1 MTNFRTTNKKQL
13 AARVLCGLLLS
24 TYLTG
29 AYSLPVAWGADNEGT
44 AKVSGSGNVFGTA
57 VINVSAWGSNTKAE
71 RNNATAFG
79 FQAWA
84 TGDDS
89 TAFGIGTEA
98 RGLASTA
105 FGSEANAFGDYSTAF
120 GASTTANGEG
130 STAFGMRTEAVGDYS
145 TAFGYVGTKKSG
157 YDAPSI
163 KAAEIG
169 TTAYGYATLG
179 GAISAEGGGATAF
192 GSATMGGKISAGTG
206 GGANDKE
213 GATAFGRA
221 YGEKGQILATEMGA
235 TAFGSASDGSI
246 KAEEWGATAFGRT
259 NEGGS
264 ISASGRGATAS
275 GYAEEGGSI
284 SAEAE
289 GATAFGY
296 ASGGGSKITASG
308 KGATA
313 FGEGTTAKGEGATA
327 FGSGTVAEGEY
338 ATAFGSG
345 TTASNNYSTAWGN
358 GTKATESASTA
369 FGAFTE
375 AGGVW
380 STAFGNGSIAGGLA
394 STAFGSG
401 TAAKG
406 EYATAFGRETE
417 ASGSGATAWGG
428 YHDGSNYVKG
438 GTASGL
444 ASTAFGIKTE
454 ASGVASTAWSH
465 KSVAGG
471 DYSTAF
477 GDSSQAMAENSL
489 AALGGVVDT
498 GADNSA
504 AVGKG
509 AKVTVADA
517 VALGSGSVAFRTAGA
532 TDAYRKTDS
541 DTGSAWISTANDI
554 AVGYIDSSDDTKS
567 ITRQITGVAAGS
579 KDTDA
584 VNVAQLKKVA
594 EGAVYTAGK
603 GVSIADNEISV
614 KADTKDFAFDSSGT
628 LTLKKDGKVES
639 GNTGV
644 VTGGTVYEALQSQ
657 SAAIDGKANKSLDN
671 ITDSGKTVVRD
682 LAKEAVK
689 VVDGTNTTVTDG
701 TDGNAK
707 TYAVNVV
714 TNGTIA
720 SGDTGIVTGGTV
732 FTETRVSADGNYIKA
747 ADSTADNLTA
757 LDTQVKKNEDAI
769 GTTADG
775 NYVKASNSVGENLG
789 ALDAEIAALA
799 GGAGAGI
806 DELSHRISNVDS
818 KVEKVGAGAAALA
831 ALHPMDTDG
840 KFSAAAGFGNYRSAN
855 AMALGLFYRP
865 NDQVLFS
872 MGGSMGNG
880 ENLLNVG
887 VSFALDKGVP
897 TSKAAMA
904 RKIVSLT
911 EENAQQAAK
920 IETLEARLAA
930 LEAKLGK

>member
-1 MTNFRTTNKKQL
+1 MAKLRTTNKKQL

-29 AYSLPVAWGADNEGT
+29 AYSLPVAWGAPAGDGATIQGIGVSASVT
-44 AKVSGSGNVFGTA
+44 ADA
-57 VINVSAWGSNTKAE
+57 ASAWGSGT
-71 RNNATAFG
+71 TA
-79 FQAWA
+79 
-84 TGDDS
+84 D
-89 TAFGIGTEA
+89 
-98 RGLASTA
+98 
-105 FGSEANAFGDYSTAF
+105 GDYSTAF
-120 GASTTANGEG
+120 GFGTKAKSEG
-130 STAFGMRTEAVGDYS
+130 STAWGYYTIAGDGTADTE
-145 TAFGYVGTKKSG
+145 
-157 YDAPSI
+157 
-163 KAAEIG
+163 
-169 TTAYGYATLG
+169 
-179 GAISAEGGGATAF
+179 
-192 GSATMGGKISAGTG
+192 
-206 GGANDKE
+206 
-213 GATAFGRA
+213 
-221 YGEKGQILATEMGA
+221 
-235 TAFGSASDGSI
+235 
-246 KAEEWGATAFGRT
+246 
-259 NEGGS
+259 
-264 ISASGRGATAS
+264 
-275 GYAEEGGSI
+275 
-284 SAEAE
+284 
-289 GATAFGY
+289 
-296 ASGGGSKITASG
+296 
-308 KGATA
+308 
-313 FGEGTTAKGEGATA
+313 
-327 FGSGTVAEGEY
+327 
-338 ATAFGSG
+338 
-345 TTASNNYSTAWGN
+345 YSTAWGFRTN
-358 GTKATESASTA
+358 AIGYDATAWGDSTTASNEEATAWGVGTTASGRRSTAWGYETKAIGDYATTWGSATTAEGKRSTAWGHETTAEGENATAWGVSTKAT
-369 FGAFTE
+369 GK
-375 AGGVW
+375 
-380 STAFGNGSIAGGLA
+380 N
-394 STAFGSG
+394 STAFGSVT
-401 TAAKG
+401 TASGHTSTAWGFQTQATNRRATAWG
-406 EYATAFGRETE
+406 EYSV
-417 ASGSGATAWGG
+417 ASAVGATAWGLG
-428 YHDGSNYVKG
+428 TEDSRIIAG
-438 GTASGL
+438 GESA
-444 ASTAFGIKTE
+444 TAFGKNSR
-454 ASGVASTAWSH
+454 AY
-465 KSVAGG
+465 G
-471 DYSTAF
+471 D
-477 GDSSQAMAENSL
+477 NSL
-489 AALGGVVDT
+489 AALGGRTGEGSIMIIPATGQVVVNRTPGKGD
-498 GADNSA
+498 GAV
-504 AVGKG
+504 AVGEG
-509 AKVTVADA
+509 AVAETSYTYAIGQNATIVGYDKDNAIAIGNGTSVTVAGG
-517 VALGSGSVAFRTAGA
+517 VALGSEAVASVDAGEA
-532 TDAYRKTDS
+532 GYDPSTGAASTDS
-541 DTGSAWISTANDI
+541 SGVWKSTRA
-554 AVGYIDSSDDTKS
+554 ALS
-567 ITRQITGVAAGS
+567 IGTADGTVTRQITGVAAGS

-887 VSFALDKGVP
+887 VSFALDKGVS